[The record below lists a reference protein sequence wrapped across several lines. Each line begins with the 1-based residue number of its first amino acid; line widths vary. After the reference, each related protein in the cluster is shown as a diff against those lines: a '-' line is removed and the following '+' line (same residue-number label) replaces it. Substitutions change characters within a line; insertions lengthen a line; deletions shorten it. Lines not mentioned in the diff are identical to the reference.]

1 MSESVTR
8 EIVLPLERE
17 EAWRVVT
24 EPDHLREWLADDVE
38 IELVEGGQIEIG
50 LDDAGD
56 GTRVTV
62 VETGFEALEPT
73 SMAGCAAV
81 STWIW
86 DVRLG
91 ACGDL
96 PLMLAR

>member
-1 MSESVTR
+1 
-8 EIVLPLERE
+8 
-17 EAWRVVT
+17 
-24 EPDHLREWLADDVE
+24 
-38 IELVEGGQIEIG
+38 
-50 LDDAGD
+50 
-56 GTRVTV
+56 

-73 SMAGCAAV
+73 SMAGCTAV

-91 ACGDL
+91 ACGEL

>member
-1 MSESVTR
+1 MGDIGPDR
-8 EIVLPLERE
+8 ARYDVLP
-17 EAWRVVT
+17 V
-24 EPDHLREWLADDVE
+24 P
-38 IELVEGGQIEIG
+38 EIG
-50 LDDAGD
+50 LDDADD

>member
-1 MSESVTR
+1 M
-8 EIVLPLERE
+8 
-17 EAWRVVT
+17 
-24 EPDHLREWLADDVE
+24 EPDDPVASVLRAAGRGEAARPFGGARKVE
-38 IELVEGGQIEIG
+38 DPGPDHIETTVEIG
-50 LDDAGD
+50 LDDDAD